1 MTEQNTSED
10 MTIEQAIKE
19 MTIEQAIKE
28 MHNWQMRYNEV
39 AKVNNYHVEVIQ
51 GLIEFLQIQS
61 GILFT
66 AITGQPKCDKPLEK
80 LSGLVLNESLY
91 DLNFLR
97 NNIIVF
103 TSALIQDGDLT
114 KAKAVWQDF
123 INEGR

>member
-1 MTEQNTSED
+1 MAEQNTSED
-10 MTIEQAIKE
+10 

-80 LSGLVLNESLY
+80 LSGLVLNESLH

-103 TSALIQDGDLT
+103 TSALIQDGDLA

-123 INEGR
+123 MNERR